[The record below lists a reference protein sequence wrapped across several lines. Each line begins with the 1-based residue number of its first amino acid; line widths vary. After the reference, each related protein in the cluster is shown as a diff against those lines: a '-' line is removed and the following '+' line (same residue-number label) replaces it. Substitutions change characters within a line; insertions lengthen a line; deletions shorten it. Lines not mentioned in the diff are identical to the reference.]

1 MGSREEN
8 NMAGESWSIT
18 IVPGATGATFVPD
31 VYTPPGKTASIGLQ
45 AQVGDLVSWN
55 NQTSQ
60 EHEIW
65 QTGGG
70 QLTRQIDPGSSSQP
84 GYIVALTGTATTGS
98 IDYYCSIHPTETGT
112 IDVV

>member
-1 MGSREEN
+1 
-8 NMAGESWSIT
+8 MAGESWSIT
-18 IVPGATGATFVPD
+18 IVPGETHATFIPD
-31 VYTPPGKTASIGLQ
+31 VYTPPGTTPAVNLQ

-55 NQTSQ
+55 NQTAQ

-70 QLTRQIDPGSSSQP
+70 QLTRQIDAGGSSTP
-84 GYIVALTGTATTGS
+84 GYIVALTGTAKTGT
-98 IDYYCSIHPTETGT
+98 IDYYCSIHEGEKGA